1 MFAFVLVVIYFCL
14 FPGDVNSSA
23 PDSCSSDS
31 CNDESFPLRG
41 IPQFEISLFNYLILW
56 C

>member
-1 MFAFVLVVIYFCL
+1 MFAFVLVVICFCL

-31 CNDESFPLRG
+31 CNDESFNLTG
-41 IPQFEISLFNYLILW
+41 IPQFEITLFNYLILL